1 MKNKRLCIFTVLVCL
16 IFTAT
21 ACSTSKSASK
31 EEVLQ
36 SYMSAINDKD
46 YEKMY
51 SMISENS
58 NISED
63 DFISRNKNIYEGIDA
78 QNVTINIEEDQD
90 KNEDTIKYNT
100 TMDSSAGQITF
111 SNKAEFETVDG
122 KNVIVWKSN
131 LIFPDLNN
139 DDKVRVK
146 TTEGE
151 RGSLL
156 DRKGRLIAGES
167 NVYSVGFVPGKIKS
181 ETKEADIAKVAELLD
196 MSVDTINSK
205 LSESWVKDDLFVPL
219 KNISY
224 TDTETKE
231 KLLKIDGIKLN
242 TTKERV
248 YTLGEKAAHLTG
260 YISSITQEELEARKG
275 QGYTSSSKIGKIG
288 LESLF
293 EDRLKSKDGC
303 KIYIVDKD
311 NKEKKV
317 LAERKV
323 ENGEDITLT
332 IDINIQEKLYDKM
345 KNDKGAAVVMNP
357 NTGEILA
364 LVSTP
369 SYDPNDF
376 ILGLSSEK
384 WAEYNDK
391 DTRPM
396 TNRFKAA
403 YAPGSSFKPIT
414 AAIGLTKGS
423 FTAAED
429 FGVSGTSWQ
438 KNSSWGSYYVTTLKQ
453 YSGTANVKN
462 ALINSDNIFFAKA
475 ALKIGNSVFAEGL
488 KSIGFGEDVPFE
500 FGLTQSTFGTN
511 LTFDDEIGLA
521 DSGYGQGKVLIN
533 PIHMASVYTA
543 FVNDGNMLTPYLEKG
558 KETKIWKENVFSSD
572 AVETVRNAMVQVIED
587 SNGTAHSF
595 KINGMTLA
603 GKTGTAEIKTSKDDT
618 KGTELGWFVAF
629 PADKNQAKQYLV
641 VAMIE
646 DVKDRGG
653 SHYVI
658 PIVRSIFTD

>member
-1 MKNKRLCIFTVLVCL
+1 MKNKKLCILTILVCL
-16 IFTAT
+16 IFTAA

-51 SMISENS
+51 SMISEDS
-58 NISED
+58 NISKD
-63 DFISRNKNIYEGIDA
+63 DFIARNKNIYEGIDA
-78 QNVTINIEEDQD
+78 RNVTIDIEEDQD

-100 TMDSSAGQITF
+100 TMDTAAGQITF

-131 LIFPDLNN
+131 LIFPDLSN

-156 DRKGRLIAGES
+156 DTKGRLIAGES

-181 ETKEADIAKVAELLD
+181 ETKEADIEKVAELLN

-219 KNISY
+219 KIISY
-224 TDTETKE
+224 SDKETKD

-260 YISSITQEELEARKG
+260 YISSITKEELEARKG

-317 LAERKV
+317 LVERKV

-345 KNDKGAAVVMNP
+345 KNDKGTAVVMNP

-376 ILGLSSEK
+376 ILGLSPEK
-384 WAEYNDK
+384 WAEYNNK

-438 KNSSWGSYYVTTLKQ
+438 KDSSWGSYYVTTLKQ

-462 ALINSDNIFFAKA
+462 ALINSDNIYFAKA

-500 FGLTQSTFGTN
+500 FGLTKSTFGKD
-511 LTFDDEIGLA
+511 LTFNDEIGLA

-558 KETKIWKENVFSSD
+558 KETKIWKEKVFSKD
-572 AVETVRNAMVQVIED
+572 AVQTVRNAMVQVIED

-618 KGTELGWFVAF
+618 EGTELGWFVAF

-641 VAMIE
+641 VTMIE

-653 SHYVI
+653 SHYVL